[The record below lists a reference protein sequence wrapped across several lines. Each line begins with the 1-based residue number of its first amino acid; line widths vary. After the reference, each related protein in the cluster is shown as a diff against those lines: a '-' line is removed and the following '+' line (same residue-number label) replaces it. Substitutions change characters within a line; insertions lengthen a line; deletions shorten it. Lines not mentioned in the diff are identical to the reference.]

1 MKQFLYLDN
10 DIVAS
15 IIAQSEKGIITQ
27 MTNEMGRETG
37 RKRRKSVSANAEASG
52 SGKLWKVIEAAAKLG
67 INGQFDGEKSSS
79 LSSRAIV
86 EKTLHDAS
94 FDIAYD
100 HIQPVKADGKNDDAG
115 EYVEI
120 KRVFTFVDLDS
131 LEGLFGAN
139 GAINYIKELESK
151 KIESEVEAAREGYSR
166 DQWRKVSSSI
176 QKELKR
182 ISEQNSRQY
191 DDAATIIKLIKSLVP
206 SSRMLLSYDGFLI
219 PLDDKYFRIDPA
231 NLGFKYGGEMTCVGL
246 ITNIIGESTDPGN
259 DKDIFAS
266 IQFSVNEVLR
276 AILPTKDKDLC
287 VVHPIAVYY
296 GE

>member
-27 MTNEMGRETG
+27 MSNEMGRETG

-67 INGQFDGEKSSS
+67 ISGQLDGEKSSS

-94 FDIAYD
+94 FDIAYG
-100 HIQPVKADGKNDDAG
+100 HIQPVKADGKSDDAG
-115 EYVEI
+115 EYIEI

-139 GAINYIKELESK
+139 GAISYIKELESK
-151 KIESEVEAAREGYSR
+151 KYESEVEAARAGYSR
-166 DQWRKVSSSI
+166 DQWRKISSSI
-176 QKELKR
+176 QKEVKR
-182 ISEQNSRQY
+182 ISEHNSRQY

-231 NLGFKYGGEMTCVGL
+231 NLGFKYGGVMTCVGL
-246 ITNIIGESTDPGN
+246 ITNIIGESTDPG
-259 DKDIFAS
+259 DGKDLFAS
-266 IQFSVNEVLR
+266 IQYSVNEVLR
-276 AILPTKDKDLC
+276 TILPTKDKDLC